1 VELVQPARRA
11 HRRAVVAE
19 VPLDLTLHR
28 RSCIR
33 REIDAALRVE
43 PVDGLD
49 QPDRPD
55 LLEIVDVDALAGVL
69 AGDGADERE
78 VLLDQALPRSVGGC
92 SGVNRALLLPVIV
105 VDVNDDRCST
115 VTSNEKKCN
124 RIAKDVGSQRSRK
137 GIYRSNS
144 AYVAIHCSCDRAL
157 FRISRSGG
165 CGRAAT
171 RPDPCRRCGG
181 RRDDHR

>member
-1 VELVQPARRA
+1 M
-11 HRRAVVAE
+11 VAE
-19 VPLDLTLHR
+19 VPLDLALDR

-33 REIDAALRVE
+33 GEIDTALRIE
-43 PVDGLD
+43 PIDGLD

-55 LLEIVDVDALAGVL
+55 LLEIVDVDAVARVL
-69 AGDGADERE
+69 AGDGANERE

-105 VDVNDDRCST
+105 VDVNDDLRST
-115 VTSNEKKCN
+115 LTSNEKKCN
-124 RIAKDVGSQRSRK
+124 RIAKDVGSQRSRT

-144 AYVAIHCSCDRAL
+144 AHMAIHCSCDRAV
-157 FRISRSGG
+157 FRVSRSGG

-171 RPDPCRRCGG
+171 RPDPSRRCGG
-181 RRDDHR
+181 RRDDHRRGRT